1 MGRELMKCDA
11 TFSHE
16 LIKESPFFQIS
27 GNGLF
32 ANRKV
37 SNNRLN
43 PTRASRKLTITPFRK
58 GLVGDEG
65 LGLSRINRIITAPSC
80 ALFSPSIK
88 AFRGNP
94 PVGTIV
100 PLVKTRHLCKV
111 WNAVN
116 TKANQIRVILL
127 ITNNSLFMSRTGGS
141 NPPRTGILWHNDLC
155 LQVQARVLSDLI
167 LNFKTRSLS

>member
-11 TFSHE
+11 MFSHE

-32 ANRKV
+32 TNRKV
-37 SNNRLN
+37 SNDRLN
-43 PTRASRKLTITPFRK
+43 PTRTGRKLAITPLRK

-65 LGLSRINRIITAPSC
+65 LGLSRINRIVTTPSC

-88 AFRGNP
+88 AFRRNP

-100 PLVKTRHLCKV
+100 PLIKTRHLYKV

-116 TKANQIRVILL
+116 TKANQIRVNLL
-127 ITNNSLFMSRTGGS
+127 IINNSLSMSRTGGS
-141 NPPRTGILWHNDLC
+141 NPPRTGILCHNNLRW
-155 LQVQARVLSDLI
+155 QVQPRVLSDLI
-167 LNFKTRSLS
+167 LDFKTRSLS

>member
-27 GNGLF
+27 GDGLF
-32 ANRKV
+32 TNRKV
-37 SNNRLN
+37 SNDRLN
-43 PTRASRKLTITPFRK
+43 PTGTSRKLAITPFSKR
-58 GLVGDEG
+58 LTSDEG
-65 LGLSRINRIITAPSC
+65 LGLCRINRIATTPSS
-80 ALFSPSIK
+80 AFFSPSIR
-88 AFRGNP
+88 AFAGNP

-100 PLVKTRHLCKV
+100 PLIKTRHLYKV

-116 TKANQIRVILL
+116 TKANQIRVNLL

-141 NPPRTGILWHNDLC
+141 NPPRTGILSHNDLRW
-155 LQVQARVLSDLI
+155 QVQSQVHSNLI
-167 LNFKTRSLS
+167 NYFLTEVSS